1 MNIEG
6 YWRQSID
13 QKSDLPWPIPNV
25 LDQTEIA
32 DLFLKLS
39 KVQDKARKTRYK
51 GLSESRL
58 DGSFVGCAEYTYKN
72 WTWPEGLAYYLQHG
86 VALTPE
92 FIKFLNEE
100 SK

>member
-6 YWRQSID
+6 YWRQSINS
-13 QKSDLPWPIPNV
+13 KSDLPWPIPNV

-39 KVQDKARKTRYK
+39 KVQAKARKVSYR
-51 GLSESRL
+51 GLSRSRL
-58 DGSFVGCAEYTYKN
+58 DGSFVGCSEYTYGN
-72 WTWPEGLAYYLQHG
+72 WTWPEGLGHYLQHG
-86 VALTPE
+86 VSLTPE
-92 FIKFLNEE
+92 FVKFLNEK